1 MLRDYKLTRRNSGKH
16 PNVDDIENIPVNHN
30 RLEEQEVGIKTSKV
44 EKTPVK
50 PTRSRYSDA
59 GTPLKTPDKRGVST
73 GNRFGW
79 AQKNESTSAASEFGV
94 DLNHYRNT
102 PRSTKVI
109 VRGNSSNSESNSTQ
123 CTPTKSVTKP
133 PNQAICLTGGQRPPM
148 ANGGARMA
156 NFAALSRGMPSYG
169 SSTAYV
175 NTVEVPHFEMKEDP
189 SFWMDHNVQVS
200 ITFLLKVFNK
210 KI

>member
-1 MLRDYKLTRRNSGKH
+1 MRDYKLTRRNSGKH

-30 RLEEQEVGIKTSKV
+30 RVEEQEVGNKSSEV

-50 PTRSRYSDA
+50 PPRSRYSDA
-59 GTPLKTPDKRGVST
+59 GTPLKTPEKRGVTT

-79 AQKNESTSAASEFGV
+79 AQKNELSSATNETGV
-94 DLNHYRNT
+94 DSNQYRNT
-102 PRSTKVI
+102 PRSTRAA

-133 PNQAICLTGGQRPPM
+133 SNQGLCLTGGQRPPP

-156 NFAALSRGMPSYG
+156 NFAALSRGIPSYG
-169 SSTAYV
+169 SSTTYV

-200 ITFLLKVFNK
+200 NTI
-210 KI
+210 

>member
-1 MLRDYKLTRRNSGKH
+1 MRDYKLTRRNSGKH

-30 RLEEQEVGIKTSKV
+30 RVEEQEVVIKTSKV

-50 PTRSRYSDA
+50 STRNRYSDA
-59 GTPLKTPDKRGVST
+59 GTPLKTPDKRGITT

-79 AQKNESTSAASEFGV
+79 AQKNESSSGASEIGG
-94 DLNHYRNT
+94 DLNCNRNT
-102 PRSTKVI
+102 PRSTKAM
-109 VRGNSSNSESNSTQ
+109 VRGNSSNSESNSAQ

-133 PNQAICLTGGQRPPM
+133 MNQITCLTTGHRPPM

-156 NFAALSRGMPSYG
+156 NFAALSRGIPSYG
-169 SSTAYV
+169 SSTTYV

-200 ITFLLKVFNK
+200 TTI
-210 KI
+210 

>member
-1 MLRDYKLTRRNSGKH
+1 MRDYKLTRRNSGKH
-16 PNVDDIENIPVNHN
+16 LNVDDIENIPVNHN
-30 RLEEQEVGIKTSKV
+30 RIEEQEVGNKSSKV

-59 GTPLKTPDKRGVST
+59 GTPLKTPDKRGGTT

-79 AQKNESTSAASEFGV
+79 AQKNESSSIASEIGG
-94 DLNHYRNT
+94 DLNFNRNT
-102 PRSTKVI
+102 PRSTKTV

-123 CTPTKSVTKP
+123 CTPTKSVSKP
-133 PNQAICLTGGQRPPM
+133 PNQGMCLTTGHRPPP
-148 ANGGARMA
+148 ASGGARMA
-156 NFAALSRGMPSYG
+156 NFAALSRGIPSYG
-169 SSTAYV
+169 SSTTCV

-200 ITFLLKVFNK
+200 TTIS
-210 KI
+210 